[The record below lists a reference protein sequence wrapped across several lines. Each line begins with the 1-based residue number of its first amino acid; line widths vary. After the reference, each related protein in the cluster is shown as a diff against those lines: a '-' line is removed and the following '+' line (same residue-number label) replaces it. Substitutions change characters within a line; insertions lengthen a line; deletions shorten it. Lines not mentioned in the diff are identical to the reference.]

1 MQWSYGIWVSAQGM
15 TWAPVVDGDAFV
27 SSVASNGDT
36 TVLAGRLGR
45 GDDAAFWIG
54 DR

>member
-1 MQWSYGIWVSAQGM
+1 MVE
-15 TWAPVVDGDAFV
+15 GDQFV
-27 SSVASNGDT
+27 SSVASDGIT
-36 TVLAGRLGR
+36 TVLAGHLGP